1 MALNVT
7 LRVETVKIMKC
18 VTKRVVTVLMNAR
31 VTGRGTSVMVG
42 LT

>member
-1 MALNVT
+1 MAMTVT
-7 LRVETVKIMKC
+7 LRVETVKIKQC
-18 VTKRVVTVLMNAR
+18 VTKGLVTVLLDAR